1 MTTSI
6 QGTVE
11 YVIHRNPSNGYS
23 VVELSDEEGL
33 LTIVGT
39 LPELTPG
46 EQIEVEGSF
55 VTHPTYGEQLVVERF
70 AFCQPEGVRAVE
82 RYLASG
88 IIKGIG
94 PQLAARI
101 VARFGEDTLRIMETD
116 PVALA
121 GISGISAKGARKIQ
135 AQMLEKKELRD
146 ALLYMDGYG
155 IPLPLAMRIFE
166 RYGASLYTVLTTNPY
181 QLIDDLTHVGFRI
194 ADEIARRTGL
204 ADDST
209 FRITSG
215 LHYAMM
221 QALEAGHIFLPIGS
235 LLSYAC
241 ELLALPEDVIAEG
254 IENLSFDKRFVNR
267 EVAGVRVVY
276 LATYYYMEMETAARL
291 TELAR
296 KIPLD
301 PELVAKELEKVQSDS
316 ASLKLDEWQLRA
328 FRLAITHGLSVITG
342 GPGTGKTTIISAIL
356 RYFEAQDMTVEL
368 AAPTGRAAKRI
379 TEATGRPAKTIHRLL
394 EYMGKPEGG
403 IDADAPLRFV
413 RNEANPL
420 EADVVIVD
428 EVSMVDLPLMYSL
441 LRAILPGT
449 RLILVGDADQLPSVG
464 PGNVLKDII
473 RSGVIETTPLTHIYR
488 QDAGS
493 DIVVNAHRIN
503 RGEYIDPTAKSKDF
517 LFLRRGAAEAVQDA
531 VIRLVSKSLP
541 DYVGAEPTEIQV
553 ISPTRK
559 GPLGV
564 EALNR
569 ILQNALNP
577 PAPGK
582 KERNFLKGTFRVGDK
597 LMQIKNNYQKEWLS
611 DDGHTRRSGTG
622 VFNGDIG
629 TLKEIRFFTEE
640 LVILFDDERT
650 AVYQFAEADE
660 LELAYAITVHKSQGS
675 EYPAVVLPLLNVP
688 APLMTRPLI
697 YTAVT
702 RAKSCVCLVGSPET
716 FQQMVDNNTEQRRYS
731 SLHLQLIEIAGAH

>member
-1 MTTSI
+1 MTSTI

-11 YVIHRNPSNGYS
+11 YVIHRNPANGYS
-23 VVELSDEEGL
+23 VVEISDEEGL

-46 EQIEVEGSF
+46 ELIEVEGSF
-55 VTHPTYGEQLVVERF
+55 VTHPTYGEQLVVEHF
-70 AFCQPEGVRAVE
+70 AFCRPEGVRAVE

-88 IIKGIG
+88 IIKGVG
-94 PQLAARI
+94 PQLAMRI
-101 VARFGEDTLRIMETD
+101 VSKFQEDTLAVMENAPD
-116 PVALA
+116 QLA
-121 GISGISAKGARKIQ
+121 TVSGISAKGARKIQ
-135 AQMLEKKELRD
+135 AQMLEKKEMRD

-155 IPLPLAMRIFE
+155 IPLPLATRIFE
-166 RYGASLYTVLTTNPY
+166 RYGAALYTVLTQNPY

-204 ADDST
+204 AEDSA

-221 QALEAGHIFLPIGS
+221 QALEAGHIFLPFGS
-235 LLSYAC
+235 LLAYAC
-241 ELLALPEDVIAEG
+241 ELLDLPEEILAEG
-254 IENLSFDKRFVNR
+254 IENLAFDKRFVIR

-276 LATYYYMEMETAARL
+276 LATYYYMEMETAVRL
-291 TELAR
+291 KELGR
-296 KIPLD
+296 EIPLSE
-301 PELVAKELEKVQSDS
+301 ELVDREIGRIQADSELQ
-316 ASLKLDEWQLRA
+316 LDEQQLLA
-328 FRLAITHGLSVITG
+328 FRLAVTCGLSVITG
-342 GPGTGKTTIISAIL
+342 GPGTGKTTVISAIL
-356 RYFEAQDMTVEL
+356 RFFEKQDMTVEL

-394 EYMGKPEGG
+394 EYMGKPENA
-403 IDADAPLRFV
+403 ADPDGPLRFT

-420 EADVVIVD
+420 EADAVIVD

-441 LRAILPGT
+441 LKAILPGT
-449 RLILVGDADQLPSVG
+449 RVVLVGDADQLPSVG

-473 RSGVIETTPLTHIYR
+473 RSGVIRTTALSRIYR
-488 QDAGS
+488 QEAGS

-503 RGEYIDPTAKSKDF
+503 QGEYIDPSVKSNDF
-517 LFLRRGAAEAVQDA
+517 VFLRRSAAEAVQDA
-531 VIRLVSKSLP
+531 VIRLVSRSLP
-541 DYVGAEPTEIQV
+541 EYVGADPSEIQV

-577 PAPGK
+577 PAEGK
-582 KERNFLKGTFRVGDK
+582 KERNFPKGTFRVGDK
-597 LMQIKNNYQKEWLS
+597 LMQIKNNYQKEWIS
-611 DDGHTRRSGTG
+611 DDGFTRRSGTG

-629 TLKEIRFFTEE
+629 TLQEIRFFTEE
-640 LVILFDDERT
+640 LVVLFDDDRK
-650 AVYQFAEADE
+650 AVYQFAEAEE
-660 LELAYAITVHKSQGS
+660 LELAYAITVHKAQGS

-702 RAKSCVCLVGSPET
+702 RARSCVCLVGSPEV
-716 FQQMVDNNTEQRRYS
+716 FQRMVDNNTEQRRYS
-731 SLHLQLIEIAGAH
+731 SLHLQLMDTAEKP